1 MHYCFP
7 GLSAYPR
14 LGMSSG
20 GKQASSL
27 ALLAALLVFCNTG
40 KATSLAL
47 LAALLVFCNTG
58 KATSLALLAALLAL
72 CNTAH
77 MALTTSTNTAT
88 CSR

>member
-47 LAALLVFCNTG
+47 LAALL
-58 KATSLALLAALLAL
+58 AL